1 MFIISFL
8 NNSEVK
14 MEITFEKLDKKL
26 GFGCMRLPT
35 EEKKIKQPEFCELI
49 DTFIAN
55 GFNYFDTAR
64 GYHDGD
70 SENALRECLVKRYP
84 RESYILTDK
93 LSDNYFKTEEDIIP
107 YFEDQL
113 KVCGVDYFDFYL
125 MHAQDARNYEKY
137 KKCHAYEHAIQF
149 KKDGKIR
156 HFGISFHDK
165 ADVLEQILNDYPE
178 IEVVQLQFN
187 YADYDDP
194 GVQSRKCYDVCVKY
208 GKPVIVMEPV
218 KGGKL
223 VNLPD
228 DAKKIL
234 EDLGTGSI
242 ASYAI
247 RFAANFDNVIMVLS
261 GMGNMDMLHDN
272 MSYMKDF
279 KRLSEK
285 ELTAIAKVRDILSSM
300 NTISCTECRYC
311 VAGCPANIPIPNL
324 FACFN
329 AKKQWNDWSSG
340 YYYSIHTGTAGKA
353 SDCIG
358 CGKCENICPQHLEI
372 RKLLK
377 DVADEFEKKE

>member
-1 MFIISFL
+1 
-8 NNSEVK
+8 
-14 MEITFEKLDKKL
+14 MENKFNITKKL

-35 EEKKIKQPEFCELI
+35 VDKEIIYDDFCKMI
-49 DTFIAN
+49 DSYMEN

-64 GYHDGD
+64 GYHEGR
-70 SENALRECLVKRYP
+70 SEIALRECLVKRYP
-84 RESYILTDK
+84 RESFILTDK
-93 LSDNYFKTEEDIIP
+93 LSNNYFKTEEDIVP

-125 MHAQDARNYEKY
+125 MHAQDAKNYEKY
-137 KKCHAYEHAIQF
+137 RACRAYEQALSF
-149 KKDGKIR
+149 KENGKIK

-165 ADVLEQILNDYPE
+165 ADVLEKILTDYPQ

-194 GVQSRKCYDVCVKY
+194 GVQSRKCYEICVKY

-228 DAKKIL
+228 NARRIL
-234 EDLGTGSI
+234 ENLNGGSI

-247 RFAANFDNVIMVLS
+247 RFAASFENVIMVLS
-261 GMGNMDMLHDN
+261 GMGNMEMLNDN

-279 KRLSEK
+279 KPLDNVEMQ
-285 ELTAIAKVRDILSSM
+285 AIEMVREIFNSQ
-300 NTISCTECRYC
+300 NIISCTECRYC
-311 VAGCPANIPIPNL
+311 TAGCPKNIPIPSL
-324 FACFN
+324 FACYN
-329 AKKQWNDWSSG
+329 GKKQWNDWSYG
-340 YYYSIHTGTAGKA
+340 YYYGIHTGSAGKA

-358 CGKCENICPQHLEI
+358 CGKCEDICPQHLKI
-372 RKLLK
+372 RTLLK
-377 DVADEFEKKE
+377 IVAAEFEKKEQ